1 MESPYCLILSGPSG
15 SGKSTTAK
23 RLWRILDGN
32 PAYLSLD
39 SIKHFVQ
46 GAMSND
52 YFLDL
57 ARTNAFLL
65 TENYL
70 KLGHPVILDKAFGS
84 YNYVKP
90 FVDLAKL
97 MRVKSYYFKL
107 TAPLNILIERVEN
120 RRNFPLEEKIKA
132 GEWPLPMGNELTA
145 RSIYEFCERN
155 KHEEGIEI
163 DTEEN
168 SSNEVVSIIL
178 SHLSK

>member
-1 MESPYCLILSGPSG
+1 MRSPYCLILSGSSG

-23 RLWRILDGN
+23 KLWKVLDGN

-39 SIKHFVQ
+39 SIKHFIQ
-46 GAMSND
+46 GAKSND

-57 ARTNAFLL
+57 ARNSALLL

-70 KLGHPVILDKAFGS
+70 KMGHPVILDKAFGS
-84 YNYVKP
+84 YDYVRP
-90 FVDLAKL
+90 FVELAKEI
-97 MRVKSYYFKL
+97 RVANYYFKL

-120 RRNFPLEEKIKA
+120 RRNSPLEEKIEI
-132 GEWPLPMGNELTA
+132 GEWPLPAGNESTA

-163 DTEEN
+163 DTGKN
-168 SSNEVVSIIL
+168 SPKKVVEIIL
-178 SHLSK
+178 SYLSK